1 MPRPKTKLNKSSHCS
16 YSIHLHFVFITKY
29 RRKLI
34 TKEMLARLEEI
45 FKQLCLKAR
54 SELLEFGGESDHV
67 HLLIGLH
74 PDNNISKFAGAIKAA
89 SSRLIR
95 KEFSEIVNKFYRKP
109 VFWSGSYSVI
119 SAGGAPLEVLKKYI
133 RNQEEPSS

>member
-1 MPRPKTKLNKSSHCS
+1 MCKS
-16 YSIHLHFVFITKY
+16 K
-29 RRKLI
+29 
-34 TKEMLARLEEI
+34 
-45 FKQLCLKAR
+45 

-133 RNQEEPSS
+133 CNQDEPSS

>member
-1 MPRPKTKLNKSSHCS
+1 MSRPKTKLNKSSHCA

-34 TKEMLARLEEI
+34 NQAMLERLKEI
-45 FKQLCLKAR
+45 FQKLCLKAK

-95 KEFSEIVNKFYRKP
+95 KEFSERVNKFYRKP

-119 SAGGAPLEVLKKYI
+119 SAGGAPLEILKKYI
-133 RNQEEPSS
+133 RHQEEPKS

>member
-1 MPRPKTKLNKSSHCS
+1 MPRPKTKLNKSSHCA

-34 TKEMLARLEEI
+34 NQEMLARLEEI

-119 SAGGAPLEVLKKYI
+119 SAGGAPLEVFQKYI
-133 RNQEEPSS
+133 RNQEKP